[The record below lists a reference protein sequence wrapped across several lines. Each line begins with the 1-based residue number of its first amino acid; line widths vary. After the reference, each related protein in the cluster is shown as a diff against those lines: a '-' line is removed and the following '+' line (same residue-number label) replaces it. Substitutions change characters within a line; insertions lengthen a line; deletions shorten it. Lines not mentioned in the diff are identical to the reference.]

1 MALHGHLHLSLI
13 LPQKGCF
20 AQQKLGIVCT
30 SVYDDSDLQ
39 GHQLLLWH

>member
-1 MALHGHLHLSLI
+1 MALHGHLHLGLI

-30 SVYDDSDLQ
+30 SVHDDSDLQ